1 MNPKRMVEILLT
13 KTSFKHNVFYLEQ
26 RTYKEGKVFKKYKVK
41 IDNGKMQEFNSLT
54 QLLLFLKDWKWWQ
67 LPKLTDRQKKKII
80 ADYVD
85 NGNYSETARINNTT
99 DTTVRTIIKDNKD
112 MALEKMEQKKQQNTK
127 DILEYMEE
135 TKEKRKKVIDLCLE
149 KMEERLNKDELM
161 NIKDIAT
168 AYGVLVDKS
177 LKVNEM
183 NGNGNNSN
191 INVPIIK
198 LEVVDNSNLESVLY
212 DNKE

>member
-1 MNPKRMVEILLT
+1 MA
-13 KTSFKHNVFYLEQ
+13 
-26 RTYKEGKVFKKYKVK
+26 
-41 IDNGKMQEFNSLT
+41 
-54 QLLLFLKDWKWWQ
+54 
-67 LPKLTDRQKKKII
+67 KLTDKQKKKII

-85 NGNYSETARINNTT
+85 NGNYSETARMNNTT

-112 MALEKMEQKKQQNTK
+112 MALKKMEQKKQQNTK
-127 DILEYMEE
+127 DILDYMEE

-183 NGNGNNSN
+183 NSTGNNSN
-191 INVPIIK
+191 TNVPTIK
-198 LEVVDNSNLESVLY
+198 LEVVDNSKLESVLY

>member
-1 MNPKRMVEILLT
+1 MT
-13 KTSFKHNVFYLEQ
+13 
-26 RTYKEGKVFKKYKVK
+26 
-41 IDNGKMQEFNSLT
+41 
-54 QLLLFLKDWKWWQ
+54 
-67 LPKLTDRQKKKII
+67 KLTDKQKKKII

-161 NIKDIAT
+161 NIRDIAT

-191 INVPIIK
+191 TNVPIIK

-212 DNKE
+212 DNKEH

>member
-1 MNPKRMVEILLT
+1 MT
-13 KTSFKHNVFYLEQ
+13 
-26 RTYKEGKVFKKYKVK
+26 
-41 IDNGKMQEFNSLT
+41 
-54 QLLLFLKDWKWWQ
+54 
-67 LPKLTDRQKKKII
+67 KLTDKQKKKII

-161 NIKDIAT
+161 NIRDIAT

-191 INVPIIK
+191 TNVPTIK

-212 DNKE
+212 DKKE

>member
-1 MNPKRMVEILLT
+1 MA
-13 KTSFKHNVFYLEQ
+13 
-26 RTYKEGKVFKKYKVK
+26 
-41 IDNGKMQEFNSLT
+41 
-54 QLLLFLKDWKWWQ
+54 
-67 LPKLTDRQKKKII
+67 KLTDKQKKKII

-85 NGNYSETARINNTT
+85 NGNYSETARMNNTT

-112 MALEKMEQKKQQNTK
+112 MALKKMEQKKQQNTK

-135 TKEKRKKVIDLCLE
+135 TKDKRKKVIDLCLE

-183 NGNGNNSN
+183 NSNSNNSN
-191 INVPIIK
+191 ANVPTIK
-198 LEVVDNSNLESVLY
+198 LEVVDNSKLERVLY
-212 DNKE
+212 EDKK

>member
-1 MNPKRMVEILLT
+1 MT
-13 KTSFKHNVFYLEQ
+13 
-26 RTYKEGKVFKKYKVK
+26 
-41 IDNGKMQEFNSLT
+41 
-54 QLLLFLKDWKWWQ
+54 
-67 LPKLTDRQKKKII
+67 KLTDKQKKKII

-161 NIKDIAT
+161 NIRDIAT

-191 INVPIIK
+191 INVPTIK
-198 LEVVDNSNLESVLY
+198 LEVVDNSKLESVLY

>member
-1 MNPKRMVEILLT
+1 MT
-13 KTSFKHNVFYLEQ
+13 
-26 RTYKEGKVFKKYKVK
+26 
-41 IDNGKMQEFNSLT
+41 
-54 QLLLFLKDWKWWQ
+54 
-67 LPKLTDRQKKKII
+67 KLTDKQKKKII

-112 MALEKMEQKKQQNTK
+112 MALKKMEQKKQQNTK

-183 NGNGNNSN
+183 NGNGNNPN

>member
-1 MNPKRMVEILLT
+1 MT
-13 KTSFKHNVFYLEQ
+13 
-26 RTYKEGKVFKKYKVK
+26 
-41 IDNGKMQEFNSLT
+41 
-54 QLLLFLKDWKWWQ
+54 
-67 LPKLTDRQKKKII
+67 KLTDKQKKKII

-112 MALEKMEQKKQQNTK
+112 MALKKMEQKKQQNTK

-191 INVPIIK
+191 TNVPTIK

>member
-1 MNPKRMVEILLT
+1 MT
-13 KTSFKHNVFYLEQ
+13 
-26 RTYKEGKVFKKYKVK
+26 
-41 IDNGKMQEFNSLT
+41 
-54 QLLLFLKDWKWWQ
+54 
-67 LPKLTDRQKKKII
+67 KLTDKQKKKII

-99 DTTVRTIIKDNKD
+99 DTTVRTIIKDNED

-161 NIKDIAT
+161 NIRDIAT

-191 INVPIIK
+191 TNVPTIK

>member
-1 MNPKRMVEILLT
+1 MT
-13 KTSFKHNVFYLEQ
+13 
-26 RTYKEGKVFKKYKVK
+26 
-41 IDNGKMQEFNSLT
+41 
-54 QLLLFLKDWKWWQ
+54 
-67 LPKLTDRQKKKII
+67 KLTDKQKKKII

>member
-1 MNPKRMVEILLT
+1 MT
-13 KTSFKHNVFYLEQ
+13 
-26 RTYKEGKVFKKYKVK
+26 
-41 IDNGKMQEFNSLT
+41 
-54 QLLLFLKDWKWWQ
+54 
-67 LPKLTDRQKKKII
+67 KLTDKQKKKII

-112 MALEKMEQKKQQNTK
+112 MALKKMEQKKQQNTK

-135 TKEKRKKVIDLCLE
+135 TKDKRKKVIDLCLE

-177 LKVNEM
+177 LKVNEIKSS
-183 NGNGNNSN
+183 GNNLN
-191 INVPIIK
+191 TNVPTIK

>member
-1 MNPKRMVEILLT
+1 MA
-13 KTSFKHNVFYLEQ
+13 
-26 RTYKEGKVFKKYKVK
+26 
-41 IDNGKMQEFNSLT
+41 
-54 QLLLFLKDWKWWQ
+54 
-67 LPKLTDRQKKKII
+67 KLTDKQKKKII

-85 NGNYSETARINNTT
+85 NGNYSETARMNNTT

-112 MALEKMEQKKQQNTK
+112 MALKKMEQKKQQNTK

-135 TKEKRKKVIDLCLE
+135 TKDKRKKIIDLCLE

-177 LKVNEM
+177 LKVNEIKSS
-183 NGNGNNSN
+183 GNNLN
-191 INVPIIK
+191 TNVPTIK

-212 DNKE
+212 EGKK

>member
-1 MNPKRMVEILLT
+1 MT
-13 KTSFKHNVFYLEQ
+13 
-26 RTYKEGKVFKKYKVK
+26 
-41 IDNGKMQEFNSLT
+41 
-54 QLLLFLKDWKWWQ
+54 
-67 LPKLTDRQKKKII
+67 KLTDKQKKKII

-183 NGNGNNSN
+183 NGNGNKSN
-191 INVPIIK
+191 INVPTIK

>member
-1 MNPKRMVEILLT
+1 MT
-13 KTSFKHNVFYLEQ
+13 
-26 RTYKEGKVFKKYKVK
+26 
-41 IDNGKMQEFNSLT
+41 
-54 QLLLFLKDWKWWQ
+54 
-67 LPKLTDRQKKKII
+67 KLTDKQKKKII

-161 NIKDIAT
+161 NIRDIAT

-191 INVPIIK
+191 TNVPTIK

-212 DNKE
+212 DNKEH

>member
-1 MNPKRMVEILLT
+1 MT
-13 KTSFKHNVFYLEQ
+13 
-26 RTYKEGKVFKKYKVK
+26 
-41 IDNGKMQEFNSLT
+41 
-54 QLLLFLKDWKWWQ
+54 
-67 LPKLTDRQKKKII
+67 KLTDKQKKKII

-99 DTTVRTIIKDNKD
+99 DTTVRAIIKDNKD

-161 NIKDIAT
+161 NIRDIAT

-183 NGNGNNSN
+183 NGTGNNSN
-191 INVPIIK
+191 TNVPIIK

-212 DNKE
+212 DNKEH

>member
-1 MNPKRMVEILLT
+1 MT
-13 KTSFKHNVFYLEQ
+13 
-26 RTYKEGKVFKKYKVK
+26 
-41 IDNGKMQEFNSLT
+41 
-54 QLLLFLKDWKWWQ
+54 
-67 LPKLTDRQKKKII
+67 KLTDKQKKKII

-112 MALEKMEQKKQQNTK
+112 MALEKMEQKKQQKTK

-161 NIKDIAT
+161 NIRDIAT

-183 NGNGNNSN
+183 NSTGNNLN
-191 INVPIIK
+191 INVPTIK

>member
-1 MNPKRMVEILLT
+1 MA
-13 KTSFKHNVFYLEQ
+13 S
-26 RTYKEGKVFKKYKVK
+26 
-41 IDNGKMQEFNSLT
+41 
-54 QLLLFLKDWKWWQ
+54 
-67 LPKLTDRQKKKII
+67 KLTDKQKKKII

-85 NGNYSETARINNTT
+85 NGNYSETARINKV
-99 DTTVRTIIKDNKD
+99 DEKTVRRIVKSDDDFPKK
-112 MALEKMEQKKQQNTK
+112 ALEKKQQNTK

-135 TKEKRKKVIDLCLE
+135 TKEKRQKVINLCLE

-161 NIKDIAT
+161 NIRDIAT

-183 NGNGNNSN
+183 NSAGNNSN
-191 INVPIIK
+191 TNVPIIK

-212 DNKE
+212 ENKE

>member
-1 MNPKRMVEILLT
+1 MA
-13 KTSFKHNVFYLEQ
+13 S
-26 RTYKEGKVFKKYKVK
+26 
-41 IDNGKMQEFNSLT
+41 
-54 QLLLFLKDWKWWQ
+54 
-67 LPKLTDRQKKKII
+67 KLTDKQKKKII

-112 MALEKMEQKKQQNTK
+112 TVLKKMEQKKQQNTK

-135 TKEKRKKVIDLCLE
+135 TKDKRKKIIDLCLE
-149 KMEERLNKDELM
+149 KMEERLNRDELM

-183 NGNGNNSN
+183 NSTGNNLN
-191 INVPIIK
+191 VNVPTIK
-198 LEVVDNSNLESVLY
+198 LEVVDNSDLEKVLY
-212 DNKE
+212 ENK

>member
-1 MNPKRMVEILLT
+1 MT
-13 KTSFKHNVFYLEQ
+13 
-26 RTYKEGKVFKKYKVK
+26 
-41 IDNGKMQEFNSLT
+41 
-54 QLLLFLKDWKWWQ
+54 
-67 LPKLTDRQKKKII
+67 KLTDKQKKKII

-161 NIKDIAT
+161 NIRDIAT

-191 INVPIIK
+191 INVPTIK

-212 DNKE
+212 ENKE

>member
-1 MNPKRMVEILLT
+1 MA
-13 KTSFKHNVFYLEQ
+13 
-26 RTYKEGKVFKKYKVK
+26 
-41 IDNGKMQEFNSLT
+41 
-54 QLLLFLKDWKWWQ
+54 
-67 LPKLTDRQKKKII
+67 KLTDKQKKKII

-85 NGNYSETARINNTT
+85 NGNYSETARMNNTT

-112 MALEKMEQKKQQNTK
+112 MALKKMEQKKQQNTK

-135 TKEKRKKVIDLCLE
+135 TKDKRKKIIDLCLE

-183 NGNGNNSN
+183 NSTSNNSN
-191 INVPIIK
+191 ANVPTIK
-198 LEVVDNSNLESVLY
+198 LEVVDNSKLESVLY
-212 DNKE
+212 EDKK

>member
-1 MNPKRMVEILLT
+1 MT
-13 KTSFKHNVFYLEQ
+13 
-26 RTYKEGKVFKKYKVK
+26 
-41 IDNGKMQEFNSLT
+41 
-54 QLLLFLKDWKWWQ
+54 
-67 LPKLTDRQKKKII
+67 KLTDKQKKKII

-191 INVPIIK
+191 TNVPTIK
-198 LEVVDNSNLESVLY
+198 LEVVDNSNLESVLN
-212 DNKE
+212 DNKEH

>member
-1 MNPKRMVEILLT
+1 MA
-13 KTSFKHNVFYLEQ
+13 
-26 RTYKEGKVFKKYKVK
+26 
-41 IDNGKMQEFNSLT
+41 
-54 QLLLFLKDWKWWQ
+54 
-67 LPKLTDRQKKKII
+67 KLTDKQKKKII

-85 NGNYSETARINNTT
+85 NGNYSETARMNNTT

-112 MALEKMEQKKQQNTK
+112 MALKKMEQKKQQNTK

-135 TKEKRKKVIDLCLE
+135 TKDKRKKVIDLCLE

-191 INVPIIK
+191 TNVPTIK

>member
-1 MNPKRMVEILLT
+1 MT
-13 KTSFKHNVFYLEQ
+13 
-26 RTYKEGKVFKKYKVK
+26 
-41 IDNGKMQEFNSLT
+41 
-54 QLLLFLKDWKWWQ
+54 
-67 LPKLTDRQKKKII
+67 KLTDKQKKKII

-161 NIKDIAT
+161 NIRDIAT

-183 NGNGNNSN
+183 NGTGNNPN
-191 INVPIIK
+191 ANVPIIK
-198 LEVVDNSNLESVLY
+198 LEIVDNSNLESVLY

>member
-1 MNPKRMVEILLT
+1 MT
-13 KTSFKHNVFYLEQ
+13 
-26 RTYKEGKVFKKYKVK
+26 
-41 IDNGKMQEFNSLT
+41 
-54 QLLLFLKDWKWWQ
+54 
-67 LPKLTDRQKKKII
+67 KLTDKQKKKII

-161 NIKDIAT
+161 NIRDIAT

-191 INVPIIK
+191 INVPTIK

>member
-1 MNPKRMVEILLT
+1 MT
-13 KTSFKHNVFYLEQ
+13 
-26 RTYKEGKVFKKYKVK
+26 
-41 IDNGKMQEFNSLT
+41 
-54 QLLLFLKDWKWWQ
+54 
-67 LPKLTDRQKKKII
+67 KLTDKQKKKII

-112 MALEKMEQKKQQNTK
+112 MALKKMEQKKQQNTK
-127 DILEYMEE
+127 DIIEYMDK
-135 TKEKRKKVIDLCLE
+135 TKEKRQKVIDLCLE
-149 KMEERLNKDELM
+149 KMEERLNRDELM

-183 NGNGNNSN
+183 NSTGNSSN
-191 INVPIIK
+191 INVPTIK
-198 LEVVDNSNLESVLY
+198 LEVVDNSKLESVLY
-212 DNKE
+212 EDKK

>member
-1 MNPKRMVEILLT
+1 MT
-13 KTSFKHNVFYLEQ
+13 
-26 RTYKEGKVFKKYKVK
+26 
-41 IDNGKMQEFNSLT
+41 
-54 QLLLFLKDWKWWQ
+54 
-67 LPKLTDRQKKKII
+67 KLTDKQKKKII

-85 NGNYSETARINNTT
+85 NGNYSETARMNNTT

-112 MALEKMEQKKQQNTK
+112 MALKKMEQKKQQNTK

-135 TKEKRKKVIDLCLE
+135 TKDKRKKIIDLCLK

-177 LKVNEM
+177 LKVNEIKSS
-183 NGNGNNSN
+183 GNNLN
-191 INVPIIK
+191 TNVPTIK

>member
-1 MNPKRMVEILLT
+1 MA
-13 KTSFKHNVFYLEQ
+13 
-26 RTYKEGKVFKKYKVK
+26 
-41 IDNGKMQEFNSLT
+41 
-54 QLLLFLKDWKWWQ
+54 
-67 LPKLTDRQKKKII
+67 KLTDKQKKKII

-85 NGNYSETARINNTT
+85 NGNYSETARMNNTT

-112 MALEKMEQKKQQNTK
+112 MALKKMEQKKQQNTK

-135 TKEKRKKVIDLCLE
+135 TKDKRKKVIDLCLE

-183 NGNGNNSN
+183 NSTSNNSN
-191 INVPIIK
+191 ANVPTIK

-212 DNKE
+212 EDKK

>member
-1 MNPKRMVEILLT
+1 MT
-13 KTSFKHNVFYLEQ
+13 
-26 RTYKEGKVFKKYKVK
+26 
-41 IDNGKMQEFNSLT
+41 
-54 QLLLFLKDWKWWQ
+54 
-67 LPKLTDRQKKKII
+67 KLTDKQKKKII

-191 INVPIIK
+191 MNVPTIK

-212 DNKE
+212 EENK